1 MTWWNYTNVLNTL
14 TRMVFK
20 KETKL
25 IRICQLEKVTTRG
38 KRKAYKEIKELQRKK
53 KVGKRIFNIS

>member
-38 KRKAYKEIKELQRKK
+38 KHKAYKEIKELQRKK
-53 KVGKRIFNIS
+53 NVGKRIFNIS